1 MASQIEQ
8 YALENRGIAAQNG
21 AGLDGGMRLKQHIW
35 LVCAWISLSP
45 AALAGSTSTPNSG
58 RKVYQWVDSQ
68 GITHYGD
75 QIPPEYASK
84 EHRVISPDGI
94 TELEHTEAQRTP
106 EQMAE
111 DDQKKADAAQRA
123 SRDRNLLSSYAS
135 VQEIE
140 HLRDQRLA
148 LVTDQIKVTGQFL
161 DTLNKK
167 MTGLRTASTRFK
179 PYSQDPN
186 APPMTDQLAEDLV
199 RVGSDIITQEENLRE
214 KRSEAA
220 TMSRQ
225 FESDIARFKELKGIH

>member
-8 YALENRGIAAQNG
+8 YALENPGIAAQNG

-35 LVCAWISLSP
+35 LVCAWITLSP
-45 AALAGSTSTPNSG
+45 AALAGNTSTAPT

-68 GITHYGD
+68 GLTHYGD
-75 QIPPEYASK
+75 QIPPEYASQ
-84 EHRVISPDGI
+84 EHRIISPDGI
-94 TELEHTEAQRTP
+94 ELEHTDAQRSP

-111 DDQKKADAAQRA
+111 EEQKKLDASQRA
-123 SRDRNLLSSYAS
+123 VRDRNLLNSYAS

-140 HLRDQRLA
+140 HLRDQRLS

-167 MTGLRTASTRFK
+167 MTALRTASVRFK
-179 PYSQDPN
+179 PYSRDPS

-225 FESDIARFKELKGIH
+225 FENDIARFKELKGIH

>member
-1 MASQIEQ
+1 M
-8 YALENRGIAAQNG
+8 
-21 AGLDGGMRLKQHIW
+21 
-35 LVCAWISLSP
+35 
-45 AALAGSTSTPNSG
+45 
-58 RKVYQWVDSQ
+58 DSQ
-68 GITHYGD
+68 GVTHYGD
-75 QIPPEYASK
+75 QIPPEYAAQ
-84 EHRVISPDGI
+84 EHRIINPMASRSN
-94 TELEHTEAQRTP
+94 TRTLRRSP

-111 DDQKKADAAQRA
+111 EEQKKARCVR
-123 SRDRNLLSSYAS
+123 SGPIRDRNLLNSYTS

-140 HLRDQRLA
+140 HLRDQRLT

-167 MTGLRTASTRFK
+167 MTGLRTASARFK

-199 RVGSDIITQEENLRE
+199 RVGSDILTQEENLRE

>member
-1 MASQIEQ
+1 
-8 YALENRGIAAQNG
+8 
-21 AGLDGGMRLKQHIW
+21 MRLKQLTW
-35 LVCAWISLSP
+35 LFCAWISLIP
-45 AALAGSTSTPNSG
+45 AALAGNTSTPNSG
-58 RKVYQWVDSQ
+58 RKVYEWVDSQ

-75 QIPPEYASK
+75 HIPPEFASQ
-84 EHRVISPDGI
+84 EHRIINPEGV
-94 TELEHTEAQRTP
+94 ELEHTDAQRTP
-106 EQMAE
+106 EQIAE
-111 DDQKKADAAQRA
+111 DEQKRADAVQRA

-161 DTLNKK
+161 DTLNRK
-167 MTGLRTASTRFK
+167 MTGLRTASSRFK
-179 PYSQDPN
+179 PYSLDPN

-199 RVGSDIITQEENLRE
+199 RVGGDITTQEENLRE

>member
-8 YALENRGIAAQNG
+8 YALENPGIAAQNG

-35 LVCAWISLSP
+35 LVCAWITLSP
-45 AALAGSTSTPNSG
+45 AALAGNTSTAPT

-68 GITHYGD
+68 GVTHYGD
-75 QIPPEYASK
+75 QIPPEYAAK
-84 EHRVISPDGI
+84 EHRIISPDG
-94 TELEHTEAQRTP
+94 TELEHTDAQRSP

-111 DDQKKADAAQRA
+111 EEQKKLDASQRA
-123 SRDRNLLSSYAS
+123 IRDRNLLNSYTS

-140 HLRDQRLA
+140 HLRDQRLT

-167 MTGLRTASTRFK
+167 MTGLRTASARFK
-179 PYSQDPN
+179 PYSQDPK